1 MSAAA
6 PACRI
11 CLVTPPAFAPAAFAS
26 SLPRILVCADV
37 AALRLRMPGA
47 SAEDLAAAAGAL
59 RQVTIPADIALL
71 IDADAELAL
80 RLGCDGV
87 HVPANRVAEARRV
100 MGDRASVGAA
110 CGASRDAAMRAAE
123 AGADYIAFGPVSGPD
138 AVDGETVIDWAIAMV
153 VPCVVAGGIGVVN
166 AAEWAA
172 TGAEFLALGRAVWD
186 APEGP
191 EAALRAI
198 AARIAEA
205 PRPTA

>member
-1 MSAAA
+1 
-6 PACRI
+6 
-11 CLVTPPAFAPAAFAS
+11 
-26 SLPRILVCADV
+26 V

-47 SAEDLAAAAGAL
+47 PADDLARAAAAL
-59 RQVTIPADIALL
+59 REVTIRADIALL
-71 IDADAELAL
+71 LDGDADLAR

-87 HVPANRVAEARRV
+87 HLPADQVAAARRIL
-100 MGDRASVGAA
+100 GDGGSVGAA

-123 AGADYIAFGPVSGPD
+123 AGADYVAFGPVSGTD
-138 AVDGETVIDWAIAMV
+138 AVDRETVVDWAVAMV
-153 VPCVVAGGIGVVN
+153 VPCVVASGIGVTN
-166 AAEWAA
+166 ATDWAA